1 MIMKSM
7 EVLTIN
13 LSTTTEWKLCTID
26 TMKANP
32 NPRGRVKV
40 SGECSY
46 PLSSVEPDIIIL
58 VLAVAVLLF
67 WATNM

>member
-1 MIMKSM
+1 MVMKSM

-40 SGECSY
+40 SGECS
-46 PLSSVEPDIIIL
+46 
-58 VLAVAVLLF
+58 
-67 WATNM
+67 